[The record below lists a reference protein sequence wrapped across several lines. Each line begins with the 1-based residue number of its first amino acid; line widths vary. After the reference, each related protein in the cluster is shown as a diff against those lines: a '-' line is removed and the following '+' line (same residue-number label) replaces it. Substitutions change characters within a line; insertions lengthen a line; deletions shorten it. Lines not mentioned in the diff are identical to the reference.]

1 MHLQTESG
9 FPVSIAKSNP
19 VISLSPHEQDLV
31 RIANF
36 RLMDDD
42 FMSEILDNDIE
53 AVTLILRILLQR
65 EDLMITSVKTQYEY
79 HSAGKRSIRLD
90 IRALDTA
97 GIIYDIELQR
107 SNEGAAPK
115 RLRYHSSRIDADL
128 LHKGDPF
135 EKLAETYVI
144 FICENDIFHRG
155 YPLYH
160 INRHIEELNNAPFD
174 DGSHIIYVNGQ
185 YRDLNDP
192 IGQLMNDFH
201 CSHSKDMIL
210 PILADRIYAFKETD
224 KGVEHMCEM
233 LEEMRREVA
242 ERTAEAERISI
253 ARSLLAENV
262 PIEIIARGT
271 GLSLE
276 TIEELRKEILI
287 HA

>member
-1 MHLQTESG
+1 M
-9 FPVSIAKSNP
+9 SITKSDHS
-19 VISLSPHEQDLV
+19 ISLSQHEQDLV

-42 FMSEILDNDIE
+42 FMSEILDNDTE

-90 IRALDTA
+90 IRAVDIA
-97 GIIYDIELQR
+97 GNIYNIELQR
-107 SNEGAAPK
+107 NNEGADPK
-115 RLRYHSSRIDADL
+115 RLRYHCSRIDADL
-128 LHKGDPF
+128 LRKGEPF

-144 FICENDIFHRG
+144 FICENDIYHCG

-160 INRHIEELNNAPFD
+160 IDRHIEELNNTPYD

-201 CSHSKDMIL
+201 CRHSKDMVL
-210 PILADRIYAFKETD
+210 PILADRIYSFKETV
-224 KGVEHMCEM
+224 KGVDHMCEM

-253 ARSLLAENV
+253 ACSLLKENI

-271 GLSLE
+271 GLSVEML
-276 TIEELRKEILI
+276 EELRKEMLI